1 MAVEP
6 KAPRAEKGQPAF
18 AFGMPEALPGWN
30 TFIDDREYVADLQWP
45 ASVARYQTMQSDA
58 QLRGLLMA
66 TTLPVRRFLWSVN
79 PNGAQPVVVDHIAE
93 SRNLPIQGQEAPKQT
108 RGFNHDRHL
117 AFALQA
123 FAGGHYYFEELYEY
137 RADGRVHLVKLG
149 TRPPR
154 TISNFDIA
162 RDGTLRAVEQ
172 QQGMASGAIFGAGIN
187 GTRLDANRLLAYVW
201 QPQDDADW
209 VGQSILRA
217 CYRNWLVKD
226 RLIRVDATKHERNAM
241 GIPWFETNP
250 NATGAQIESLAEI
263 AEEMR
268 ASERGGGAGPGK
280 LRIAGVEGQLPDT
293 IQSVRYHDEQ
303 MAKNFLALFW
313 NLGGDAAHGSRALG
327 ADLIDFHSEILGML
341 ADWYVEATQEQIN
354 REVAYN
360 WGPDEQCPTL
370 TYTRLE
376 SSDLAFSDL
385 ALGIEKGAIAVDEA
399 LEAYVRE
406 RWKLPDRSE
415 PVSAPPTPPAAL
427 PAPGPA
433 PTPTPPVAAASG
445 PQNAPKRSKLAAQI
459 EAVVTRPML
468 WGEVA
473 RAVGSDPKNGT
484 ARRARDELVNA
495 GALVKR
501 LDSKGAAVLAPLASI
516 KLPDRDLRRQPYPFE
531 VSASVNFAQME
542 ADFLTNRESLV
553 EAVKSMQGAQIDEL
567 AAKVQAAAGDA
578 AKLAKLSVEPVDA
591 DVIAEHLLSS
601 ARAGEA
607 AAEAER
613 AAQVGPS
620 ASGPVAAAE
629 VNRDKVDRTVTE
641 RAEAV
646 SLTLAGG
653 FAAAASKR
661 ATAVSTLAPEAAAED
676 VRGYLGGLSD
686 AELDLQLGGATH
698 QSYNTGRREVM
709 RVAKP
714 QSVYAS
720 EILDGNTCQ
729 ACTGIDGTEWP
740 NVAEAEVAYPIGG
753 FVECEAGLRCR
764 GTLVATY

>member
-1 MAVEP
+1 MAPEQKP
-6 KAPRAEKGQPAF
+6 PRAEKGQPAF
-18 AFGMPEALPGWN
+18 AFGMPGVLPGWQ

-45 ASVARYQTMQSDA
+45 ASVPRYQTMQSDA

-66 TTLPVRRFLWSVN
+66 TTLPVRRFLWGVD
-79 PNGAQPVVVDHIAE
+79 PNGSKPEVTDHIAE
-93 SRNLPIQGQEAPKQT
+93 SRNLPIIGQEAPTQT

-123 FAGGHYYFEELYEY
+123 IAGGHYYFEELYEY
-137 RADGRVHLVKLG
+137 RSDERFHLIKLG

-162 RDGTLRAVEQ
+162 RDGELRAIEQ
-172 QQGMASGAIFGAGIN
+172 QGGMSAGAIFGAGMN
-187 GTRLDANRLLAYVW
+187 GTRLDANRLLPYVW

-209 VGQSILRA
+209 VGQSMLRA
-217 CYRNWLVKD
+217 CYRNWMIKD
-226 RLIRVDATKHERNAM
+226 RLVRVDATKHERNAM
-241 GIPWFETNP
+241 GVPWFETNP
-250 NATGAQIESLAEI
+250 GATNAQIESLAEI
-263 AEEMR
+263 AEEVR

-280 LRIAGVEGQLPDT
+280 LRMVGVEGQLPDT
-293 IQSVRYHDEQ
+293 IQSIRYHDEQ

-327 ADLIDFHSEILGML
+327 GDLIDFHSEILGL
-341 ADWYVEATQEQIN
+341 VADWYVEATQAQIN
-354 REVAYN
+354 REVLYN
-360 WGPDEQCPTL
+360 WGPDEQCPRL
-370 TYTRLE
+370 GYSRLE
-376 SSDLAFSDL
+376 SADLAFADL
-385 ALGIEKGAIAVDEA
+385 ALGIEKGAIAVDEE

-406 RWKLPDRSE
+406 RWRLPDRSE
-415 PVSAPPTPPAAL
+415 TPTTPPAP
-427 PAPGPA
+427 PAAVPPPTPA
-433 PTPTPPVAAASG
+433 PTPAPPVVAVSG
-445 PQNAPKRSKLAAQI
+445 PQSAPKRSKLAAQI
-459 EAVVTRPML
+459 EAVVTQPTR
-468 WGEVA
+468 WTEVA
-473 RAVGSDPKNGT
+473 AAVGRSPKDGT

-501 LDSKGAAVLAPLASI
+501 LDGAGAAVLAPLASI
-516 KLPDRDLRRQPYPFE
+516 RLPDRDLRRQPYPFE
-531 VSASVNFAQME
+531 VSASVDFAQME
-542 ADFLTNRESLV
+542 ETFLANRESLV
-553 EAVKSMQGAQIDEL
+553 QAVKSMQGAQIDEL
-567 AAKVQAAAGDA
+567 AGKVAAAAGDA

-591 DVIAEHLLSS
+591 DVIAEHLRAS

-607 AAEAER
+607 SAEAER
-613 AAQVGPS
+613 LAQVGPS
-620 ASGPVAAAE
+620 ASGPVVAAE
-629 VNRDKVDRTVTE
+629 ADKAKVDRTVDE

-720 EILDGNTCQ
+720 EILDGATCS
-729 ACTGIDGTEWP
+729 ACTGIDGTEWAT
-740 NVAEAEVAYPIGG
+740 VAEAEVSYPLGG